1 MLVSLS
7 IRNIV
12 LIEKLDL
19 TFDGGAPGA
28 HAEQNDRGLG
38 DRGLGDRGLGDRG
51 LGVLTGETG
60 AGKSILLDSLG
71 FALGN
76 RADARLLRSGAEQAS
91 VTATFDIA
99 ARHPAWSILKEQ
111 DLEVE
116 DAVLILRRVLAKD
129 GRSRA
134 YVNDQPA
141 AAGLLRRLADS
152 LIEIQGQFDQRGLM
166 DSATHRGLLDAYG
179 RLQPK
184 AQAVAQAWRGWRDAV
199 AAREDAA
206 RRMAEAQR
214 DEAFLRHAV
223 EELTALEPQPGEE
236 ARLTAQRNR
245 LMHREKLIEGI
256 NAARQAIDDEEAGA
270 TVGLA
275 RAQRALARIA
285 ETGGEALAPAIATLE
300 RALLECEE
308 AAAQLNAFAGDME
321 LEADSLEAVEE
332 RFFALQDMAR
342 KHHCACDDLIALRE
356 DLAARLAAI
365 DGGEAELTALA
376 EQAAAARRHYLA
388 AGEALSEARQ
398 KAAKRLDKA
407 VARELPPLKLERARF
422 ATAITRLEED
432 DWSAQGLDRIAF
444 EVATNPGSTPGP
456 IGKIASGGE
465 LARFLLAVKVVL
477 ASINPERSLVFDEVD
492 SGVGGATAHAVGER
506 LARLAGDRQVLV
518 VTHSPQVAARGSR
531 HWQVQKQPAGRQLA
545 TRVQHLADR
554 ERREEIARMLSGA
567 EITDEARAAA
577 DRLIG
582 AA

>member
-28 HAEQNDRGLG
+28 QPTPS
-38 DRGLGDRGLGDRG
+38 DRG

-76 RADARLLRSGAEQAS
+76 RADARLLRAGAEQAS

-99 ARHPAWSILKEQ
+99 AGHPAWSILKEQ
-111 DLEVE
+111 DVEIE
-116 DAVLILRRVLAKD
+116 DAVLILRRVLAQD

-166 DSATHRGLLDAYG
+166 DPATHRGLLDAYG

-199 AAREDAA
+199 AAREAA
-206 RRMAEAQR
+206 AQRMAEAQR

-223 EELTALEPQPGEE
+223 EELTALDPQPGEE
-236 ARLTAQRNR
+236 ARLGAQRNR
-245 LMHREKLIEGI
+245 LMHREKLIEGV

-270 TVGLA
+270 ALGLA
-275 RAQRALARIA
+275 RAQRALERIA

-308 AAAQLNAFAGDME
+308 AAAQLNAFAGDVE

-342 KHHCACDDLIALRE
+342 KHHCASDDLIALRE

-376 EQAAAARRHYLA
+376 EQAATARRRYLT

-398 KAAKRLDKA
+398 KAARRLDKA

-422 ATAITRLEED
+422 ATTTARLEED
-432 DWSAQGLDRIAF
+432 AWSAQGLDRIAF
-444 EVATNPGSTPGP
+444 EVATNPGSAPGP

-518 VTHSPQVAARGSR
+518 VTHSPQVAARGAQ
-531 HWQVQKQPAGRQLA
+531 HWQVRKQPAGRQLS
-545 TRVQHLADR
+545 TRVQHLAEP